1 MAGGTECC
9 RRNFSHTCLDSW
21 TDADFEIFSAREE
34 VESKSRRI
42 IYVLFRS
49 GGDDGVTRLVNV
61 LILLVSECVCFEEKT
76 SDIFTTGTESRQFVA
91 ADVRS

>member
-21 TDADFEIFSAREE
+21 TDADFENFSAQEE
-34 VESKSRRI
+34 VESKSRRK

-49 GGDDGVTRLVNV
+49 GGDTRLVNV
-61 LILLVSECVCFEEKT
+61 LILLVSECVCFAEKT

-91 ADVRS
+91 TDVRS